1 MQRVHSGRS
10 EGSEAEV
17 DGLGN
22 FAPCSVLKK
31 RENSLQPAISK
42 CEASKCHHFL
52 ICSHC
57 FSDRLS
63 NQMPM
68 ISTRNSYLN
77 KNKTKKKRGNCII
90 IISNKTWCFS
100 FDLCER
106 KDV

>member
-1 MQRVHSGRS
+1 MQRVHSRRS

-57 FSDRLS
+57 
-63 NQMPM
+63 
-68 ISTRNSYLN
+68 SYLN
-77 KNKTKKKRGNCII
+77 KNKTKKKNEA
-90 IISNKTWCFS
+90 T
-100 FDLCER
+100 
-106 KDV
+106 V